1 MEDSKIFI
9 SKTPLRLSFSGG
21 GTDMPYFYKK
31 YGGLTVSATIK
42 KYIYVLVRTHNNFQ
56 EKYRLNYSIT
66 ENVNSIE
73 KIKNI
78 RVKLVLKKLKIKS
91 PLFISTFSDIPA
103 NTGLGSSSAFT
114 IGLITAL
121 LKITKK
127 KMSKSQI
134 AEEAYNIE
142 KKITKNSIG
151 KQDHYIASHGGFL
164 ITRYGKKRVSVKKLK
179 ISKKNKKKLFENC
192 YMLWTGVT
200 RQASYILEDQQ
211 KNYNHNINH
220 LRKLNTVTNKL
231 ISHLESKNLSL
242 KQVSAQI
249 NLNWKLKKEFSRHI
263 TNNKIDSIYLDLLKL
278 GAFGGKL
285 LGAGSGGF
293 IFFIIEKKKISKIKR
308 HFKNFKIFKIEN
320 SSSGSEII

>member
-121 LKITKK
+121 LSYKK
-127 KMSKSQI
+127 
-134 AEEAYNIE
+134 
-142 KKITKNSIG
+142 
-151 KQDHYIASHGGFL
+151 
-164 ITRYGKKRVSVKKLK
+164 
-179 ISKKNKKKLFENC
+179 C
-192 YMLWTGVT
+192 
-200 RQASYILEDQQ
+200 
-211 KNYNHNINH
+211 
-220 LRKLNTVTNKL
+220 
-231 ISHLESKNLSL
+231 
-242 KQVSAQI
+242 QVSNCRRGIQYR
-249 NLNWKLKKEFSRHI
+249 KK
-263 TNNKIDSIYLDLLKL
+263 
-278 GAFGGKL
+278 
-285 LGAGSGGF
+285 
-293 IFFIIEKKKISKIKR
+293 
-308 HFKNFKIFKIEN
+308 
-320 SSSGSEII
+320 